1 MTWDV
6 PESALKMAR
15 AVAKRVAKSHRQ
27 IIPEDELT
35 SVNFEWIASNRKD
48 VLDWSADPDMKN
60 LLYTV
65 MLRNCQQYVLN
76 ERTRSSG
83 SVSDQYFYHLAVLET
98 LLPDVWDVESWAAG
112 SGSDEQEIRHK
123 SIPSEGGSRMA
134 MLADMAAALR
144 TLSTDEE
151 RALQLRY
158 RHGLTLQE
166 IADKDNV
173 SPEAVRK
180 RVVKATVK
188 IIDYVGGDSPWDLTR
203 RVHRS
208 NAKAQAETRNTYD
221 GGKAWTG

>member
-35 SVNFEWIASNRKD
+35 SVNYEWIASHRSD
-48 VLDWSADPDMKN
+48 VEEWADNPDMKN

-76 ERTRSSG
+76 ERTRSG
-83 SVSDQYFYHLAVLET
+83 GQASDQYFYHMAVLET
-98 LLPDVWDVESWAAG
+98 LLPDVWDVESWSSS
-112 SGSDEQEIRHK
+112 SGSEEQEIRHK
-123 SIPSEGGSRMA
+123 SMPSEGGSRMA
-134 MLADMAAALR
+134 MLADVSAAMR
-144 TLSTDEE
+144 SLSTDEE

-166 IADKDNV
+166 IADKDDV
-173 SPEAVRK
+173 SAEAVRK

-188 IIDYVGGDSPWDLTR
+188 IIDYLGGDAPWDLTR

-208 NAKAQAETRNTYD
+208 NARAQADTRNAYE
-221 GGKAWTG
+221 GGATWTG

>member
-15 AVAKRVAKSHRQ
+15 SVAKRVAKSHRQ
-27 IIPEDELT
+27 IIPEDELV
-35 SVNFEWIASNRKD
+35 SVNYEWIASNKRD

-76 ERTRSSG
+76 ERTRSG
-83 SVSDQYFYHLAVLET
+83 GAASDQYFYHLAVLET

-134 MLADMAAALR
+134 MLADMSAALR

-151 RALQLRY
+151 RALQMRY
-158 RHGLTLQE
+158 RHGMTLQE

-173 SPEAVRK
+173 TAEAVRK

-208 NAKAQAETRNTYD
+208 NTRAQAETRNTYD
-221 GGKAWTG
+221 GGRAWTG

>member
-15 AVAKRVAKSHRQ
+15 SVAKRVAKSHRQ
-27 IIPEDELT
+27 IIPEDELV
-35 SVNFEWIASNRKD
+35 SVNYEWIAGNKRD

-98 LLPDVWDVESWAAG
+98 LLPDVWDVESWATG

-134 MLADMAAALR
+134 MLADMSAALR

-166 IADKDNV
+166 IADKDQV

-188 IIDYVGGDSPWDLTR
+188 IIDYLGGDAPWDLTR

-208 NAKAQAETRNTYD
+208 NAKAQAETRNAYD
-221 GGKAWTG
+221 GGRAWTG